1 MFYNW
6 DRVIPKYGETSPEEI
21 RLRSKYACMCE
32 SLYREYDIK
41 NDRALDRVAQRLLL
55 LNLLPKIDI
64 PLIRDFSFFVQ
75 VHSIMQLFSF

>member
-32 SLYREYDIK
+32 SLYREYDIED
-41 NDRALDRVAQRLLL
+41 DRAAQRLLL